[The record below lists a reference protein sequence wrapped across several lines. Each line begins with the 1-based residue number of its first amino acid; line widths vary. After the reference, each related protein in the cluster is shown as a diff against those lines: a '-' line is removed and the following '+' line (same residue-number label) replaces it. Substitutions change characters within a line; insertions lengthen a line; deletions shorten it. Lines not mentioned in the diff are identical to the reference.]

1 MSLKWKFALLFIGL
15 GALPFLVGAYV
26 LLERSETSFEE
37 SFDER
42 SELIEQGVER
52 RFEAVAS
59 DLHLALSRI
68 AGDSVV
74 VSSLLEPL
82 GRNRFYDS
90 GVDYERTI
98 VRESRRLMTSA
109 VLDTLKFVDLGARR
123 GHVIALGHRMG
134 LEPTDAA
141 LLRLLDLVDE
151 GVSTPVLNL
160 ERVENIA
167 TGGTDSVWV
176 LQVVHVARS
185 PEAQSARVA
194 LIGGRI
200 LDARF
205 LEDLRL
211 SGPRAT
217 QIALLDA
224 EGRRVASTFEGSAPP
239 EVSGDY
245 ATEVRPLLNP
255 TLGSGAKP
263 VATLTVFIPR
273 TELVAYKDDLW
284 SFGGLVLGGTF
295 VLALLLALV
304 SSYRIARPL
313 SQLAR
318 ATSDIAFGRRDV
330 TVPERRGR
338 DEVARLTQAFNQMT
352 RDLVDSEDRLRKSE
366 RIAAWREIARR
377 IAHEIKNPLS
387 PIQISLET
395 LRKAKDRQHPQF
407 DALFTELTE
416 TMLEEVARMTRI
428 VSEFSDFARMP
439 APRIVEI
446 ELVELAEQI
455 VVLLRDSLPGASLC
469 LEAPSLVTAL
479 VDPDQLRQ
487 VLLNLTKNALEA
499 VAADPARAAKGGGSV
514 RLRLR
519 DEETFVGMSVSD
531 DGGGMAPETRMQL
544 FTPYFT
550 TKASGTG
557 LGLAIVQRIIEEHG
571 GTITVE
577 SAIGK
582 GTTFTV
588 RLPKS
593 PPRDASR

>member
-1 MSLKWKFALLFIGL
+1 MSLKWKFALLFLGL
-15 GALPFLVGAYV
+15 GALPVLIGAFV
-26 LLERSETSFEE
+26 LLERSESSFEA
-37 SFDER
+37 SVDER
-42 SELIEQGVER
+42 GELVERGVER

-59 DLHLALSRI
+59 DIHLSLSRI
-68 AGDSVV
+68 AGDPVV

-82 GRNRFYDS
+82 GRNRFYDNE
-90 GVDYERTI
+90 VDYERTI
-98 VRESRRLMTSA
+98 VREARRLMTSA
-109 VLDTLKFVDLGARR
+109 VLDTLKFVDLGKRR

-134 LEPTDAA
+134 LEPTDPA
-141 LLRLLDLVDE
+141 LLELLDLVDA
-151 GVSTPVLNL
+151 GVSTPALSL
-160 ERVENIA
+160 ERVENEG

-176 LQVVHVARS
+176 LQVVHVAQTT
-185 PEAQSARVA
+185 ANARVA

-211 SGPRAT
+211 SGLGAT
-217 QIALLDA
+217 QLALDDVA
-224 EGRRVASTFEGSAPP
+224 GRRVAATFEGASPP
-239 EVSGDY
+239 VVPGDY

-255 TLGSGAKP
+255 TLGSAGKP

-273 TELVAYKDDLW
+273 TELVDYKDELW

-295 VLALLLALV
+295 VLALLLALF

-313 SQLAR
+313 TQLAR

-366 RIAAWREIARR
+366 RIAAWRDIARR

-395 LRKAKDRQHPQF
+395 LRKAKERHHPQF

-416 TMLEEVARMTRI
+416 TMLEEVARMARI

-439 APRIVEI
+439 APRMADID
-446 ELVELAEQI
+446 LVELAEQ
-455 VVLLRDSLPGASLC
+455 VLALYRSSTHDVSVR
-469 LEAPSLVTAL
+469 LEAPQVLMRR
-479 VDPDQLRQ
+479 VDPDQMRQ
-487 VLLNLTKNALEA
+487 VMMNLTKNALEA
-499 VAADPARAAKGGGSV
+499 IEADPARGQKGGGVVVWRFMDEPEGTVV
-514 RLRLR
+514 RVTDNGPGM
-519 DEETFVGMSVSD
+519 DEQTL
-531 DGGGMAPETRMQL
+531 AKL

-550 TKASGTG
+550 TRASGTG
-557 LGLAIVQRIIEEHG
+557 LGLAIVQRIVEEHCG
-571 GTITVE
+571 AIEVE
-577 SAIGK
+577 SQVGV
-582 GTTFTV
+582 GTTFTL
-588 RLPKS
+588 RL
-593 PPRDASR
+593 RGASAA